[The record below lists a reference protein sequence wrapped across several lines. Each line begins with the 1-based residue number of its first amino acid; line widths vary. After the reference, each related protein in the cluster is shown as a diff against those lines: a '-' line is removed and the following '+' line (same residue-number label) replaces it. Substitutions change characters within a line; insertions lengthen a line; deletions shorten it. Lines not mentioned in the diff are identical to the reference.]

1 MSLVDRT
8 VCPRP
13 LPANLIPQLEEL
25 IKGHHICTSIMSSS
39 FIGFLPEAPTFLY
52 TKLPKATYQNLVPG
66 IQGSID
72 DYQQGFI
79 SEFDRDFE
87 RTYTF
92 SGQSENLSLKNDDR
106 QAKKISRLFD

>member
-1 MSLVDRT
+1 LPGSST
-8 VCPRP
+8 VV
-13 LPANLIPQLEEL
+13 PA
-25 IKGHHICTSIMSSS
+25 
-39 FIGFLPEAPTFLY
+39 FLY
-52 TKLPKATYQNLVPG
+52 TKLSKATYQNFLAG

-92 SGQSENLSLKNDDR
+92 SRQSENLSLQNDDR